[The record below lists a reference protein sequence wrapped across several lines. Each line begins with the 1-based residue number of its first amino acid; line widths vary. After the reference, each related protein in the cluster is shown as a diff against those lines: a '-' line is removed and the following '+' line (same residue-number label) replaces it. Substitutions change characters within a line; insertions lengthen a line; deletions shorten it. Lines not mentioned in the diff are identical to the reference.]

1 MTAKEYGAPR
11 GLPKKTPSVCP
22 ECGKIIEAELVE
34 RDGKVYIEK
43 KCAEH
48 GDFSDVY
55 WSDSDLF
62 KKAEQFAV
70 DGVGIVN
77 RSDPN
82 SREKNVFFMIGDEKV
97 EMLSCTS
104 LANIDLT
111 NRCNMNCPICFANA
125 NQSGYVYEPDYDTV
139 VKMLETLRAEE
150 PIKCTAV
157 QFSGGEPTVY
167 PRLADVI
174 KKAKDL
180 GFAQVQVA
188 TNGIKF
194 ANDMEFLKSVVAA
207 GLNTIYLSF
216 DGLSDDIYL
225 QARDRKMWDVK
236 LKVLENLRK
245 LEKPP
250 SVVLVPTVVKGM
262 NDHQIGGITK
272 FALENSDVIRC
283 VNFQPVAFTG
293 RMTREELTKGR
304 FTLPDLVNEM
314 ETQTGFTKKDDW
326 FPVPVVAP
334 ISKFASLML
343 REKKVTFT
351 THPHC
356 GLATYLFQDDQGN
369 VTPITRFVNVEKL
382 ARGLWELSAKAE
394 KARFKKLY
402 LFKAS
407 KLLNQCVY
415 EDNMPPGMSKKILR
429 NLLMNVMS
437 DKSKET
443 LAAFSWKMMMISGMH
458 FMDSYNY
465 DVERVK
471 RCAIHY
477 VTPDMRVIPFCAFNG
492 GPEYRKEVEKKFSIP
507 LEEWKAKNKE
517 EE

>member
-1 MTAKEYGAPR
+1 MTAKEYGAPK

-22 ECGKIIEAELVE
+22 ECGKVIEANLVD

-48 GDFSDVY
+48 GDFVDVY
-55 WSDSDLF
+55 WSDSGMF
-62 KKAEQFAV
+62 KESEQYAV
-70 DGVGIVN
+70 DGLGIIN
-77 RSDPN
+77 KNDPN
-82 SREKNVFFMIGDEKV
+82 SKDQNAFFMIGDKKV
-97 EMLSCTS
+97 EMLSCTG

-111 NRCNMNCPICFANA
+111 NRCNMDCPICFANA
-125 NQSGYVYEPDYDTV
+125 NQAGYVYEPDFDTV
-139 VKMLETLRAEE
+139 VKMLETLRGEE

-157 QFSGGEPTVY
+157 QFSGGEPTIY
-167 PRLADVI
+167 PRLVDVI
-174 KKAKDL
+174 KKAKEL

-188 TNGIKF
+188 TNGLKF
-194 ANDMEFLKSVVAA
+194 AKDPEFLKEVVEA

-216 DGLSDDIYL
+216 DGLTDEIYL
-225 QARDRKMWDVK
+225 QARDRKMWEVK

-245 LEKPP
+245 LEKPS

-262 NDHQIGGITK
+262 NDHQIGGIVK

-304 FTLPDLVNEM
+304 FTLPDLVKEM
-314 ETQTGFTKKDDW
+314 EAQTGFTTKDDW

-343 REKKVTFT
+343 GENKVTFT

-356 GLATYLFQDDQGN
+356 GLATYMFQDDSGK
-369 VTPITRFVNVEKL
+369 VTPITRFVDVKKL
-382 ARGLWELSAKAE
+382 SKGLWDLSE
-394 KARFKKLY
+394 KAQDAWFKKRYVL
-402 LFKAS
+402 KAA
-407 KLLNQCVY
+407 KLLDECTFEENLP
-415 EDNMPPGMSKKILR
+415 EGMTKKTLR
-429 NLLMNVMS
+429 KLLLNIMS

-443 LAAFSWKMMMISGMH
+443 LAAFSWKMMMVSGMH

-477 VTPDMRVIPFCAFNG
+477 VTPDLRVIPFCAFNG
-492 GPEYRKEVEKKFSIP
+492 GPEYRKEVEKKFSVP
-507 LEEWKAKNKE
+507 LEEWKAKNKGE
-517 EE
+517 E